1 MKKDLKVL
9 KIYLFATVCNFSFNI
24 RKNNVGIEIKNVSEE
39 EKEAKEAQ
47 VLTTWKL
54 LNQMKFR
61 DNIGS
66 IS

>member
-1 MKKDLKVL
+1 MFELKL
-9 KIYLFATVCNFSFNI
+9 
-24 RKNNVGIEIKNVSEE
+24 RKSSEE